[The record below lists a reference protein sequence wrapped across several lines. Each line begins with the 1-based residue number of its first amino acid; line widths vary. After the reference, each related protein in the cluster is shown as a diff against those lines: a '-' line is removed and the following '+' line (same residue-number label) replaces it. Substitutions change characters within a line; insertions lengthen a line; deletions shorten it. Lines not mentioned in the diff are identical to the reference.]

1 MILSAVNCRAP
12 LRGGQDPPGPLYVL
26 PCFIWRLFSSSN
38 FAQSAAFVEV
48 CALRSAMLI
57 LSCISGNIQSPHA
70 ARCTLCCMCRQL
82 TAAESATMFW
92 DYLYLLA
99 LDILMQFLLLLVLRY
114 LDIYDIYDNDV
125 RVFRCATLVSVVI
138 YILTSFFER
147 EKVDPL
153 DGFGFI

>member
-1 MILSAVNCRAP
+1 
-12 LRGGQDPPGPLYVL
+12 
-26 PCFIWRLFSSSN
+26 
-38 FAQSAAFVEV
+38 
-48 CALRSAMLI
+48 
-57 LSCISGNIQSPHA
+57 
-70 ARCTLCCMCRQL
+70 
-82 TAAESATMFW
+82 
-92 DYLYLLA
+92 
-99 LDILMQFLLLLVLRY
+99 MQFLLLLVLRY

>member
-1 MILSAVNCRAP
+1 M
-12 LRGGQDPPGPLYVL
+12 
-26 PCFIWRLFSSSN
+26 F
-38 FAQSAAFVEV
+38 
-48 CALRSAMLI
+48 
-57 LSCISGNIQSPHA
+57 
-70 ARCTLCCMCRQL
+70 
-82 TAAESATMFW
+82 FW
-92 DYLYLLA
+92 DYLCLLA